1 METFSRKK
9 ILEKSSG
16 GLIFNFIPIPYCD
29 NVDILYKEEKL
40 IQAIKPAIEIFNSW
54 QMEDFTLN
62 MLDDLSKTFIKS
74 YQFSIWIQSNESNPN
89 LMQLHSMLNWLFIKI
104 GKDEQQKCFNKYPQ
118 LKEFYHERYLET
130 E

>member
-9 ILEKSSG
+9 ILEKSPN
-16 GLIFNFIPIPYCD
+16 GLIFNFMPLPFND

-40 IQAIKPAIEIFNSW
+40 IQVIKSTIKIFNSW
-54 QMEDFTLN
+54 QMKDFTLN
-62 MLDDLSKTFIKS
+62 MLDELSKTFIKA
-74 YQFSIWIQSNESNPN
+74 YQFSILIQQNEDNPN
-89 LMQLHSMLNWLFIKI
+89 LMQLHSMLNWIFEKI